1 MALNLLYEV
10 MSLIWGIE
18 HFQGPSDPK
27 VQMDVV
33 AEGAFALKKQRAC
46 GFIPAPGAFPP
57 VCFDVREQKIH
68 LQRELEILYCYPDTK
83 VVNPRCLFPV
93 NSSKILHGCLKDSF
107 ITSFSD
113 NSVLLLSSNRK
124 NTEMDSQLQGL
135 SSVSDQ

>member
-1 MALNLLYEV
+1 
-10 MSLIWGIE
+10 MSLIWVIE

-68 LQRELEILYCYPDTK
+68 LQRESEILQNIRKYPDTK

-93 NSSKILHGCLKDSF
+93 NSSKIKDLAWLF
-107 ITSFSD
+107 KRQFYH
-113 NSVLLLSSNRK
+113 K
-124 NTEMDSQLQGL
+124 FF
-135 SSVSDQ
+135 